1 MVNKGNSVMDGS
13 SISNVKDDTP
23 TNEQRT
29 DYDAQFVKKP
39 KTNLKAIF
47 GKAAALL
54 SLAGT
59 LALYSLGFTITK
71 AYYDDYKDN
80 KPAVTQT
87 WDHKSPT
94 ENLPWGEA
102 GAAALLAFGAGAA
115 GIAAGRSR
123 RKEMKDYYASNYEG
137 GSSNYYNSYGYNDNW
152 FFWYWMGQNSGGGR
166 GWGGGGGSSSSSSD
180 NKGLALVFV
189 AAAAVVV
196 VASASVVTYEALHKN
211 FGDQGLKPKKFDP
224 ETHKFAL

>member
-1 MVNKGNSVMDGS
+1 MDGS
-13 SISNVKDDTP
+13 SITDVKDDTATP
-23 TNEQRT
+23 DQRT

-47 GKAAALL
+47 GKAAALI

-59 LALYSLGFTITK
+59 LLFYSLGFTITK
-71 AYYDDYKDN
+71 AYYEDYKES
-80 KPAVTQT
+80 KSAVTQT

-94 ENLPWGEA
+94 ENLPWAPA
-102 GAAALLAFGAGAA
+102 GGALVVAFGAGAA

-137 GSSNYYNSYGYNDNW
+137 GSTAYYNSYGYNDNW
-152 FFWYWMGQNSGGGR
+152 FFWYWMGQNSRGGG
-166 GWGGGGGSSSSSSD
+166 GWGGSSSSSSSSSD

-189 AAAAVVV
+189 GAAAVALA
-196 VASASVVTYEALHKN
+196 ASASVVTYEALQKN
-211 FGDQGLKPKKFDP
+211 FGGQGLKPKKFDP
-224 ETHKFAL
+224 ETHKFTL